1 MDFLVGNQQLHCEV
15 ALPALVK
22 EAFVLLVW
30 HIILYDILLVGV
42 NELFDVIECLGV
54 AEALGPY
61 LLMDILSLVAVVR
74 IYERHY
80 ELLVLIFLEL
90 VLWRVGAQVVAEVE
104 DVEIIQVW
112 LEEELDPKLHVDLQL
127 LLQLWNNSDYHP
139 KKNL

>member
-1 MDFLVGNQQLHCEV
+1 M
-15 ALPALVK
+15 
-22 EAFVLLVW
+22 
-30 HIILYDILLVGV
+30 YDILLVGV

-90 VLWRVGAQVVAEVE
+90 VLRRVGAQVVAEVE
-104 DVEIIQVW
+104 DVEIIQV
-112 LEEELDPKLHVDLQL
+112 
-127 LLQLWNNSDYHP
+127 
-139 KKNL
+139 